1 MAYTEAE
8 LKTINDETS
17 FCFRPN
23 TIGHTADKQLAIRI
37 VIQVAFDH
45 NSTNHNSFIVVPI

>member
-17 FCFRPN
+17 FWFRPN